1 MFFDFRKGARLASA
15 HTSLKA
21 AEAAQKSLNELFTSL
36 DSCGEGLQESQA
48 VARLET
54 EGRND
59 VARERA
65 PNPLVQLA
73 GAFNNPFIYVLLL
86 ISAVSFYS
94 DYWLPLG
101 AGEGEVKGEFGG
113 YFCPC
118 HGSHY
123 DTAGRIRKGPAPK
136 NLEVPQYAF
145 TSDTVVKIG

>member
-1 MFFDFRKGARLASA
+1 MFFDFRKAARPAPA

-21 AEAAQKSLNELFTSL
+21 AEAAQKSLAELFTSL
-36 DSCGEGLQESQA
+36 DSCSDGLQESQA

-59 VARERA
+59 VARERV
-65 PNPLVQLA
+65 PNVMVQLA

-101 AGEGEVKGEFGG
+101 AGEETDGTSAAIVLFMVLLSLSAWL
-113 YFCPC
+113 FDSWSMISTPMI
-118 HGSHY
+118 S
-123 DTAGRIRKGPAPK
+123 AVLNRIRAVSGRR
-136 NLEVPQYAF
+136 
-145 TSDTVVKIG
+145 